1 AFTKGW
7 LTSPPPPRNGRP
19 SRRPLSDQ
27 RPKVESGEEGPASTR
42 TATTTIHSLGEDL
55 LLAFLRLPSLAV
67 LVRAALA
74 CRAWR
79 RVAGLPRP
87 LPRNPPGAIPRPLL
101 RALRPATGTWP
112 PPSVAA
118 TSSSPPCNRDMAAAV
133 RGGDFFLTSLQDRP
147 PRRAAMQICGGYCL
161 LMNWDDGLFAVLNP
175 LMRTTPGS
183 GRLCHGWT
191 SQNLSGQ
198 MTLAAGF

>member
-1 AFTKGW
+1 
-7 LTSPPPPRNGRP
+7 
-19 SRRPLSDQ
+19 
-27 RPKVESGEEGPASTR
+27 VESGEEGPASTR
-42 TATTTIHSLGEDL
+42 TVTTTIHSLGEDL

-67 LVRAALA
+67 IVRAALA

-101 RALRPATGTWP
+101 RALRPRD
-112 PPSVAA
+112 
-118 TSSSPPCNRDMAAAV
+118 RDMAAAV

>member
-1 AFTKGW
+1 MAG
-7 LTSPPPPRNGRP
+7 LADG
-19 SRRPLSDQ
+19 RRPTKRS
-27 RPKVESGEEGPASTR
+27 KAEASASIR
-42 TATTTIHSLGEDL
+42 STTTIHSLGDDL
-55 LLAFLRLPSLAV
+55 LLAVFLRLPSLAA

-79 RVAGLPRP
+79 RAVA
-87 LPRNPPGAIPRPLL
+87 
-101 RALRPATGTWP
+101 
-112 PPSVAA
+112 
-118 TSSSPPCNRDMAAAV
+118 SSPAFRARFRATHGPPFLGLFFAPSAPAQAPNVPAFPSFVPSRPRDRDMAAAV

-147 PRRAAMQICGGYCL
+147 HDEQQCWDVMEICGGHCL

-198 MTLAAGF
+198 MTLAAGS